1 MLAAYKEYW
10 KRAFDFSGTTRRK
23 AYWLAVL
30 ANLLILLILD
40 VVIILSVSSMTS
52 EDDVIK
58 VMIPFSL
65 FIAVSV
71 FPNIAST
78 VRRMR
83 SAGYNPWKLLWSFV
97 PFGNLYVLYCLV
109 QPDQFD

>member
-1 MLAAYKEYW
+1 MLVAYKECW

-30 ANLLILLILD
+30 ANVLMIIGLEMVILMIGSSMSPDDLVKLLIPFFIFM
-40 VVIILSVSSMTS
+40 IVSFLPQ
-52 EDDVIK
+52 I
-58 VMIPFSL
+58 SL
-65 FIAVSV
+65 
-71 FPNIAST
+71 T

-97 PFGNLYVLYCLV
+97 PFGNFYVLYCLV